1 MGLSKTDFCL
11 GILCLSILS
20 LGQGRLQTVLC
31 LGGGRLQCLLELLL
45 VFIIIRRLVTCEV
58 KAFQSSK

>member
-1 MGLSKTDFCL
+1 MGLSETDLCL

-31 LGGGRLQCLLELLL
+31 LRGGRLQCLLELLL
-45 VFIIIRRLVTCEV
+45 VFIIIRRRFTCEV